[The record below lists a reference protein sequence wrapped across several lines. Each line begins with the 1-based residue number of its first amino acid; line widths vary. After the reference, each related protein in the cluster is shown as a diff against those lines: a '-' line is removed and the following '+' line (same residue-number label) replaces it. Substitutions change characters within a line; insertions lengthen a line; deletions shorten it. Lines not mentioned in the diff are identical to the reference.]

1 LSEQCQEYASAL
13 INETRTSKE
22 LEIILNY
29 DHETIP
35 GEIENESNTLG
46 RLKLAIKCKQKKFVA
61 HPHCQQLLV
70 KLWYEGIS
78 GFRRRN
84 IFVKFIAILGLAI
97 VFPFLSIIY
106 ILFPTSKC
114 GQILNQPFIK
124 FVCHSAS
131 YIIFL
136 GWLYLLEKSF

>member
-1 LSEQCQEYASAL
+1 MHL
-13 INETRTSKE
+13 IVSIFNNNK
-22 LEIILNY
+22 IIKIIIYSWL
-29 DHETIP
+29 
-35 GEIENESNTLG
+35 
-46 RLKLAIKCKQKKFVA
+46 KFVA

-78 GFRRRN
+78 GFRRRS
-84 IFVKFIAILGLAI
+84 IFVKFFGILALATL
-97 VFPFLSIIY
+97 FPFLSIIY
-106 ILFPTSKC
+106 ILFPASKC

-136 GWLYLLEKSF
+136 SRLIFLKEKKLNFRFIYYLNLKVYYL